1 MRYIYNVRT
10 MVVACSALLAM
21 SCTDYLDYNTVPE
34 AVAPAADKTLWENIA
49 ENENLTDF
57 AAVLKSMGYDEI
69 LNAAHTYTVWAP
81 MNGSFSVEEL
91 NQMDASKV
99 ERQFLKNAIADYAHR
114 ESDINDTVV
123 YMLNGKLVKFTNKN
137 TGMLAFDG
145 KEILPN
151 ATQPSVF
158 NYPSTNGLL
167 YIASEPATF
176 RYNGYEYLRE
186 AEEMPSMMA
195 AYVEHYESRVLDEA
209 NSVKGAII
217 NGIQH
222 YDDSVIIVSNLLTDR
237 MLKAQLDNE
246 DSLYTVLIP
255 TDTAWNRAYGRIASY
270 YNYVEKIPYQ
280 DLTHSDVGLLPGAT
294 WNSKA
299 KNLIDIMDAAK
310 GKIELTLAAAPVGA
324 EMLETG
330 AYWSDSIAKRL
341 LTNNFVFSET
351 NRKYNAKLQTGQ
363 SFNDNDTLYSTTGQ
377 WLSNPTRL
385 NELTEEVITLS
396 NGHVRVIN
404 DFPFDPEETYAP
416 IIKSREVGRVITATG
431 YKYTEESIERT
442 LLDPNICVLDD
453 EDETALR
460 YVKTNV
466 PDFSSALSEFNFY
479 IDDVLSTT
487 YDVSLV
493 LVPACI
499 ENPELPESE
508 RKPYSIFVDINYAD
522 YVNGELKLVTGRFN
536 GETVVP
542 ALNEKGNANTSGL
555 RNLKAFT
562 GLAKEKVDTVK
573 LGRITFPICYAGTDA
588 KPNIKVMYPFNM
600 MMDKSCERNL
610 RIANIILEPVKE
622 EE

>member
-1 MRYIYNVRT
+1 MRYIYNVR
-10 MVVACSALLAM
+10 MAVVACSALLAM

-34 AVAPAADKTLWENIA
+34 ATNPAADKTLWENIA

-57 AAVLKSMGYDEI
+57 AAILKSMGYDEV

-81 MNGSFSVEEL
+81 MNGSFNVEEL

-114 ESDINDTVV
+114 ETDINDTVV

-151 ATQPSVF
+151 EALPSVF
-158 NYPSTNGLL
+158 NYPCTNGLL

-186 AEEMPSMMA
+186 SEEAPSMMA
-195 AYVEHYESRVLDEA
+195 AYVAHYESRVLDEA
-209 NSVKGAII
+209 NSVKGAIVD
-217 NGIQH
+217 GIQH
-222 YDDSVIIVSNLLTDR
+222 YDDSVIIVSNMLTDR
-237 MLKAQLDNE
+237 MLRAQLDNE

-255 TDTAWNRAYGRIASY
+255 TDTAWKRTYERIASY

-310 GKIELTLAAAPVGA
+310 GKIELTLAAAPIGS
-324 EMLETG
+324 EILETG
-330 AYWSDSIAKRL
+330 AYWSDSVAKRL

-363 SFNDNDTLYSTTGQ
+363 SFNENDTLYSTTGQ
-377 WLSNPTRL
+377 WLSNPTKL
-385 NELTEEVITLS
+385 NELTEEVIQLS
-396 NGHVRVIN
+396 NGHARVIN
-404 DFPFDPEETYAP
+404 DYPFDPKETYAP
-416 IIKSREVGRVITATG
+416 IIKSRKVGRVITATG
-431 YKYTEESIERT
+431 YKYTEESIDRT
-442 LLDPNICVLDD
+442 LLDPSICVLDD

-479 IDDVLSTT
+479 LDNVLSTT

-499 ENPELPESE
+499 ENPEMPESE

-522 YVNGELKLVTGRFN
+522 YVNGELKLVTGRFD

-542 ALNEKGNANTSGL
+542 AVNDKGNANTSGL

-562 GLAKEKVDTVK
+562 GIAKEKVDTVK
-573 LGRITFPICYAGTDA
+573 LGRVTFPICYAGTDA
-588 KPNIKVMYPFNM
+588 RPNIKVMYPFNM

>member
-1 MRYIYNVRT
+1 MRYIYNVR
-10 MVVACSALLAM
+10 MAVVACSALLAM
-21 SCTDYLDYNTVPE
+21 SCTDYLDYNTVPK
-34 AVAPAADKTLWENIA
+34 ATNPAADKTLWENIA

-57 AAVLKSMGYDEI
+57 AAILKSMGYDEV

-81 MNGSFSVEEL
+81 MNGSFNVEEL

-114 ESDINDTVV
+114 ETDINDTVV

-151 ATQPSVF
+151 EALPSVF
-158 NYPSTNGLL
+158 NYPCTNGLL

-186 AEEMPSMMA
+186 SEEAPSMMA
-195 AYVEHYESRVLDEA
+195 AYVAHYENRVLDEA
-209 NSVKGAII
+209 NSVKGAIVD
-217 NGIQH
+217 GIQH
-222 YDDSVIIVSNLLTDR
+222 YDDSVIIVSNMLTDR
-237 MLKAQLDNE
+237 MLRAQLDNE

-255 TDTAWNRAYGRIASY
+255 TDTAWKRTYERIASY

-310 GKIELTLAAAPVGA
+310 GMIELALAAAPIGS
-324 EMLETG
+324 EILETG
-330 AYWSDSIAKRL
+330 AYWSDSVAKRL

-363 SFNDNDTLYSTTGQ
+363 SFNENDTLYSTTGQ
-377 WLSNPTRL
+377 WLSNPTKL
-385 NELTEEVITLS
+385 NELTEEVIQLS
-396 NGHVRVIN
+396 NGHARVIN
-404 DFPFDPEETYAP
+404 DYPFDPKETYAP
-416 IIKSREVGRVITATG
+416 IIKSRKVGRVITATG
-431 YKYTEESIERT
+431 YKYTEESIDRT
-442 LLDPNICVLDD
+442 LLDPSICVLDD

-479 IDDVLSTT
+479 LDNVLSTT

-499 ENPELPESE
+499 ENPEMPESE

-522 YVNGELKLVTGRFN
+522 YVNGELKLVTGRFD

-542 ALNEKGNANTSGL
+542 AVNDKGNANTSGL

-562 GLAKEKVDTVK
+562 GIAKEKVDTVK
-573 LGRITFPICYAGTDA
+573 LGRVTFPICYAGTDA
-588 KPNIKVMYPFNM
+588 RPNIKVMYPFNM

>member
-1 MRYIYNVRT
+1 MRYIYKR
-10 MVVACSALLAM
+10 MAVVACSALLAM

-34 AVAPAADKTLWENIA
+34 ATDPAADKTLWENIA

-57 AAVLKSMGYDEI
+57 AAILKRMGYDEV

-81 MNGSFSVEEL
+81 MNGSFNVEEL

-114 ESDINDTVV
+114 ETDINDTVV

-137 TGMLAFDG
+137 TDMLAFDG

-151 ATQPSVF
+151 TALPSVF

-186 AEEMPSMMA
+186 SEEVPSMMA
-195 AYVEHYESRVLDEA
+195 AYVAHYESRVLDEA
-209 NSVKGAII
+209 NSVKGAIVD
-217 NGIQH
+217 GIQH
-222 YDDSVIIVSNLLTDR
+222 YDDSVIIVSNMLTDR
-237 MLKAQLDNE
+237 MLRAQLDNE

-255 TDTAWNRAYGRIASY
+255 TDTAWKRAYERIASY

-310 GKIELTLAAAPVGA
+310 GKVELTLAAAPIGS
-324 EMLETG
+324 EILETG
-330 AYWSDSIAKRL
+330 AYWSDSVAKRL

-363 SFNDNDTLYSTTGQ
+363 SFNENDTLYSTTGQ
-377 WLSNPTRL
+377 WLSNPTKL
-385 NELTEEVITLS
+385 NELTEEVIQLS
-396 NGHVRVIN
+396 NGHARVIN
-404 DFPFDPEETYAP
+404 DYPFDPQETYAP
-416 IIKSREVGRVITATG
+416 IIKSRKVGRVITATG
-431 YKYTEESIERT
+431 YKYTEESIDRT
-442 LLDPNICVLDD
+442 LLDPSICVLDD

-479 IDDVLSTT
+479 LDNVLSTT

-499 ENPELPESE
+499 EDPEMPESE

-522 YVNGELKLVTGRFN
+522 YVNGELKLVTGRFD

-542 ALNEKGNANTSGL
+542 AVNDKGNANTSGL

-562 GLAKEKVDTVK
+562 GIAKEKVDTVK
-573 LGRITFPICYAGTDA
+573 LGRVTFPICYAGTDA
-588 KPNIKVMYPFNM
+588 RPNIKVMYPFNM

>member
-1 MRYIYNVRT
+1 MRYIYNVR
-10 MVVACSALLAM
+10 MAVVACSALLAM

-34 AVAPAADKTLWENIA
+34 ATDPAADKTLWENIA

-57 AAVLKSMGYDEI
+57 AAILKSMGYDEV

-81 MNGSFSVEEL
+81 MNGSFNVEEL

-114 ESDINDTVV
+114 ETDINDTVV

-151 ATQPSVF
+151 EALPSVF
-158 NYPSTNGLL
+158 NYPCTNGLL

-186 AEEMPSMMA
+186 SEEAPSMMA
-195 AYVEHYESRVLDEA
+195 AYVAHYESRVLDEA
-209 NSVKGAII
+209 NSVKGAIVD
-217 NGIQH
+217 GIQH
-222 YDDSVIIVSNLLTDR
+222 YDDSVIIVSNMLTDR
-237 MLKAQLDNE
+237 MLRAQLDNE

-255 TDTAWNRAYGRIASY
+255 TDTAWKRAYERIASY

-299 KNLIDIMDAAK
+299 KNLIDIMGAAK
-310 GKIELTLAAAPVGA
+310 GKIELTLAAAPIGS
-324 EMLETG
+324 EILGTG
-330 AYWSDSIAKRL
+330 AYWSDSVAKRL

-363 SFNDNDTLYSTTGQ
+363 SFNENDTLYSTTGQ
-377 WLSNPTRL
+377 WLSNPTKL
-385 NELTEEVITLS
+385 NELTEEVIQLS
-396 NGHVRVIN
+396 NGHARVIN
-404 DFPFDPEETYAP
+404 DYPFDPKETYAP
-416 IIKSREVGRVITATG
+416 IIKSRKVGRVITATG
-431 YKYTEESIERT
+431 YKYTEESIDRT
-442 LLDPNICVLDD
+442 LLDPSICVLDD

-479 IDDVLSTT
+479 LDNVLSTT

-499 ENPELPESE
+499 ENPEMPESE

-522 YVNGELKLVTGRFN
+522 YVNGELKLVTGRFD

-542 ALNEKGNANTSGL
+542 AVNDKGNANTSGL

-562 GLAKEKVDTVK
+562 GIAKEKVDTVK
-573 LGRITFPICYAGTDA
+573 LGRVTFPICYAGTEA
-588 KPNIKVMYPFNM
+588 RPNIKVMYPFNM

>member
-1 MRYIYNVRT
+1 MRYIYKR
-10 MVVACSALLAM
+10 MAVVACSALLAM

-34 AVAPAADKTLWENIA
+34 ATDPAADKTLWENIA

-57 AAVLKSMGYDEI
+57 AAILKRMGYDEV

-81 MNGSFSVEEL
+81 MNGSFNVEEL

-114 ESDINDTVV
+114 ETDINDTVV

-137 TGMLAFDG
+137 TDILAFDG

-151 ATQPSVF
+151 TALPSVF

-186 AEEMPSMMA
+186 SEEVPSMMA
-195 AYVEHYESRVLDEA
+195 AYVAHYESRVLDEA
-209 NSVKGAII
+209 NSVKGAIVD
-217 NGIQH
+217 GIQH
-222 YDDSVIIVSNLLTDR
+222 YDDSVIIVSNMLTDR
-237 MLKAQLDNE
+237 MLRAQLDNE

-255 TDTAWNRAYGRIASY
+255 TDTAWKRAYERIASY

-310 GKIELTLAAAPVGA
+310 GKVELTLAAAPIGS
-324 EMLETG
+324 EILETG
-330 AYWSDSIAKRL
+330 AYWSDSVAKRL

-363 SFNDNDTLYSTTGQ
+363 SFNENDTLYSTTGQ
-377 WLSNPTRL
+377 WLSNPTKL
-385 NELTEEVITLS
+385 NELTEEVIQLS
-396 NGHVRVIN
+396 NGHARVIN
-404 DFPFDPEETYAP
+404 DYPFDPQETYAP
-416 IIKSREVGRVITATG
+416 IIKSRKVGRVITATG
-431 YKYTEESIERT
+431 YKYTEESIDRT
-442 LLDPNICVLDD
+442 LLDPSICVLDD

-479 IDDVLSTT
+479 LDNVLSTT

-499 ENPELPESE
+499 EDPEMPESE

-522 YVNGELKLVTGRFN
+522 YVNGELKLVTGRFD

-542 ALNEKGNANTSGL
+542 AVNDKGNANTSGL

-562 GLAKEKVDTVK
+562 GIAKEKVDTVK
-573 LGRITFPICYAGTDA
+573 LGRVTFPICYAGTDA
-588 KPNIKVMYPFNM
+588 RPNIKVMYPFNM

>member
-1 MRYIYNVRT
+1 MRYIYNVR
-10 MVVACSALLAM
+10 MAVVACSALLAM

-34 AVAPAADKTLWENIA
+34 ATNPAADKTLWENIA

-57 AAVLKSMGYDEI
+57 AAILKSMGYDEV

-81 MNGSFSVEEL
+81 MNGSFNVEEL

-114 ESDINDTVV
+114 ETDINDTVV

-151 ATQPSVF
+151 EALPSVF
-158 NYPSTNGLL
+158 NYPCTNGLL

-186 AEEMPSMMA
+186 SEEAPSMMA
-195 AYVEHYESRVLDEA
+195 AYVAHYESRVLDEA
-209 NSVKGAII
+209 NSVKGAIVD
-217 NGIQH
+217 GIQH
-222 YDDSVIIVSNLLTDR
+222 YDDSVIIVSNMLTDR
-237 MLKAQLDNE
+237 MLRAQLDNE

-255 TDTAWNRAYGRIASY
+255 TDTAWKRAYERIASY

-310 GKIELTLAAAPVGA
+310 GKIELTLAAAPIGS
-324 EMLETG
+324 EILETG
-330 AYWSDSIAKRL
+330 AYWSDSVAKRL

-363 SFNDNDTLYSTTGQ
+363 SFNENDTLYSTTGQ
-377 WLSNPTRL
+377 WLSNPTKL
-385 NELTEEVITLS
+385 NELTEEVIQLS
-396 NGHVRVIN
+396 NGHARVIN
-404 DFPFDPEETYAP
+404 DYPFDPKETYAP
-416 IIKSREVGRVITATG
+416 IIKSRKVGRVITATG
-431 YKYTEESIERT
+431 YKYTEESIDRT
-442 LLDPNICVLDD
+442 LLDPSICVLDD

-479 IDDVLSTT
+479 LDNVLSTT

-499 ENPELPESE
+499 ENPEMPESE

-522 YVNGELKLVTGRFN
+522 YVNGELKLVTGRFD

-542 ALNEKGNANTSGL
+542 AVNDKGNANTSGL

-562 GLAKEKVDTVK
+562 GIAKEKVDTVK
-573 LGRITFPICYAGTDA
+573 LGRVTFPICYAGTDA
-588 KPNIKVMYPFNM
+588 RPNIKVMYPFNM

>member
-1 MRYIYNVRT
+1 
-10 MVVACSALLAM
+10 
-21 SCTDYLDYNTVPE
+21 
-34 AVAPAADKTLWENIA
+34 
-49 ENENLTDF
+49 
-57 AAVLKSMGYDEI
+57 
-69 LNAAHTYTVWAP
+69 
-81 MNGSFSVEEL
+81 
-91 NQMDASKV
+91 
-99 ERQFLKNAIADYAHR
+99 
-114 ESDINDTVV
+114 
-123 YMLNGKLVKFTNKN
+123 
-137 TGMLAFDG
+137 
-145 KEILPN
+145 
-151 ATQPSVF
+151 
-158 NYPSTNGLL
+158 
-167 YIASEPATF
+167 
-176 RYNGYEYLRE
+176 
-186 AEEMPSMMA
+186 
-195 AYVEHYESRVLDEA
+195 
-209 NSVKGAII
+209 
-217 NGIQH
+217 
-222 YDDSVIIVSNLLTDR
+222 
-237 MLKAQLDNE
+237 
-246 DSLYTVLIP
+246 
-255 TDTAWNRAYGRIASY
+255 
-270 YNYVEKIPYQ
+270 
-280 DLTHSDVGLLPGAT
+280 
-294 WNSKA
+294 
-299 KNLIDIMDAAK
+299 MDAAK
-310 GKIELTLAAAPVGA
+310 GKIELTLAAAPGGA
-324 EMLETG
+324 EILETG

-363 SFNDNDTLYSTTGQ
+363 SFNENDTLYSTTGQ

-396 NGHVRVIN
+396 NGHARVIN

-442 LLDPNICVLDD
+442 LLDPSICVLDD

>member
-1 MRYIYNVRT
+1 MRYIYNVR
-10 MVVACSALLAM
+10 MAVVACSALLAM

-34 AVAPAADKTLWENIA
+34 ATDPAADKTLWENIA

-57 AAVLKSMGYDEI
+57 AAILKSMGYDEV

-81 MNGSFSVEEL
+81 MNGSFNVEEL

-114 ESDINDTVV
+114 ETDINDTVV

-137 TGMLAFDG
+137 TGMLAFDR

-151 ATQPSVF
+151 EALPSVF
-158 NYPSTNGLL
+158 NYPCTNGLL

-186 AEEMPSMMA
+186 SEEAPSMMA
-195 AYVEHYESRVLDEA
+195 AYVAHYESRVLDEA
-209 NSVKGAII
+209 NSVKGAIVD
-217 NGIQH
+217 GIQH
-222 YDDSVIIVSNLLTDR
+222 YDDSVIIVSNMLTDR
-237 MLKAQLDNE
+237 MLRAQLDNE

-255 TDTAWNRAYGRIASY
+255 TDTAWKRAYERIASY

-310 GKIELTLAAAPVGA
+310 GKIELTLAAAPIGS
-324 EMLETG
+324 EILETG
-330 AYWSDSIAKRL
+330 AYWSDSVAKRL

-363 SFNDNDTLYSTTGQ
+363 SFNENDTLYSTTGQ
-377 WLSNPTRL
+377 WLSNPTKL
-385 NELTEEVITLS
+385 NELTEEVIQLS
-396 NGHVRVIN
+396 NGHARVIN
-404 DFPFDPEETYAP
+404 DYPFDPKETYAP
-416 IIKSREVGRVITATG
+416 IIKSRKVGRVITATG
-431 YKYTEESIERT
+431 YKYTEESIDRT
-442 LLDPNICVLDD
+442 LLDPSICVLDD

-479 IDDVLSTT
+479 LDNVLSTT

-499 ENPELPESE
+499 ENPEMPESE

-522 YVNGELKLVTGRFN
+522 YVNGELKLVTGRFD

-542 ALNEKGNANTSGL
+542 AVNDKGNANTSGL

-562 GLAKEKVDTVK
+562 GIAKEKVDTVK
-573 LGRITFPICYAGTDA
+573 LGRVTFPICYAGTEA
-588 KPNIKVMYPFNM
+588 RPNIKVMYPFNM

>member
-1 MRYIYNVRT
+1 MRYIYNVR
-10 MVVACSALLAM
+10 MAVVACSALLAM

-34 AVAPAADKTLWENIA
+34 TTNPAADKTLWENIA

-57 AAVLKSMGYDEI
+57 AAILKSMGYDEV

-81 MNGSFSVEEL
+81 MNGSFNVEEL

-114 ESDINDTVV
+114 ETDINDTIV

-151 ATQPSVF
+151 EALPSVF
-158 NYPSTNGLL
+158 NYPCTNGLL

-186 AEEMPSMMA
+186 SEEAPSMMA
-195 AYVEHYESRVLDEA
+195 AYVAHYESRVLDEA
-209 NSVKGAII
+209 NSVKGAIVD
-217 NGIQH
+217 GIQH
-222 YDDSVIIVSNLLTDR
+222 YDDSVIIVSNMLTDR
-237 MLKAQLDNE
+237 MLRAQLDNE

-255 TDTAWNRAYGRIASY
+255 TDTAWKRAYERIASY

-299 KNLIDIMDAAK
+299 KNLIDIMDATK
-310 GKIELTLAAAPVGA
+310 GKIELTLAAAPIGS
-324 EMLETG
+324 EILETG
-330 AYWSDSIAKRL
+330 AYWSDSVAKRL

-363 SFNDNDTLYSTTGQ
+363 SFNENDTLYSTTGQ
-377 WLSNPTRL
+377 WLSNPTKL
-385 NELTEEVITLS
+385 NELTEEVIQLS
-396 NGHVRVIN
+396 NGHARVIN
-404 DFPFDPEETYAP
+404 DYPFDPKETYAP
-416 IIKSREVGRVITATG
+416 IIKSRKVGRVITATG
-431 YKYTEESIERT
+431 YKYTEESIDRT
-442 LLDPNICVLDD
+442 LLDPSICVLDD

-479 IDDVLSTT
+479 LDNVLSTT

-499 ENPELPESE
+499 ENPEMPESE

-522 YVNGELKLVTGRFN
+522 YVNGELKLVTGRFD

-542 ALNEKGNANTSGL
+542 AVNDKGNANTSGL

-562 GLAKEKVDTVK
+562 GIAKEKVDTVK
-573 LGRITFPICYAGTDA
+573 LGRVTFPICYAGTEA
-588 KPNIKVMYPFNM
+588 RPNIKVMYPFNM